1 METRIVVCP
10 RCNTRNR
17 VPAERL
23 AHGGRCGA
31 CKQGLFTGRPI
42 ELDVAAFEA
51 HLQGDV
57 PLLVDFWAEWCGPC
71 KAFAPAFAAAASE
84 FEPRLRFGK
93 VDTDAQGAL
102 AARFGIRSIP
112 TLILFAQGRERARVS
127 GALSA
132 AQLRQ
137 WIAASGIVADNT

>member
-10 RCNTRNR
+10 HCNTRNR

-42 ELDVAAFEA
+42 ELDAAAFEA
-51 HLQGDV
+51 QLQGDL

-71 KAFAPAFAAAASE
+71 KAFAPAFSAAASE

-132 AQLRQ
+132 GQLRQ
-137 WIAASGIVADNT
+137 WIDASGIIA